1 MRWKKMV
8 PVEVIRKC
16 KIFKMFPNEL
26 IEEIAGIGIPVKHKA
41 NEMLFNIDDPA
52 ENLAVLIKG
61 RVDIMTT
68 KRTQIVPV
76 HTVMPGEAFAFSAMV
91 TGRFTSAAKAIE
103 DSEVCSLPVEEITK
117 ILEKDYKAGF
127 YFMKQIAVIV
137 SSRLIKIHYQ
147 MDVTGSGYI

>member
-1 MRWKKMV
+1 MV
-8 PVEVIRKC
+8 PIEIIKKC
-16 KIFKMFPNEL
+16 KTFKMFPDKL
-26 IEEIAGIGIPVKHKA
+26 IEEIASIGFPVVYKA

-52 ENLAVLIKG
+52 NNLAVLMKG

-76 HTVMPGEAFAFSAMV
+76 HTVMPGEAFALSSMIS
-91 TGRFTSAAKAIE
+91 GRFVSAAKTVE
-103 DSEVCSLPVEEITK
+103 DSEVCSLPVEKMNK

-127 YFMKQIAVIV
+127 YFMKQIAILV

-147 MDVTGSGYI
+147 LDVTGSGYI